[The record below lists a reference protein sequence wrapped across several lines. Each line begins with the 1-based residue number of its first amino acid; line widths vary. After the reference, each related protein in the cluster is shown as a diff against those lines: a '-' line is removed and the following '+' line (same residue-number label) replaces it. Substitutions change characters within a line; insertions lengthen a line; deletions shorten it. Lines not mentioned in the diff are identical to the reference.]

1 MADDQPPVENTAT
14 EVEQQAAEVEGG
26 SYDVLRARLQ
36 AQGRELSEKADELN
50 EGRKQTFGGSEL
62 EVVGN
67 EKIRTENNCLPADI
81 VSVGGLLWFGYNVYI
96 GLRTQTHVADVFAL
110 HRASG
115 QGFEQPGGAE
125 PTTGGEPP
133 EDLSQVPLDEG
144 LGGFLA
150 EESFVRDFE
159 ELYKYYKDAYL
170 LQLRR
175 TDTKLLA
182 IFQVGS
188 QAEDIRVFRW
198 AYDGK
203 RPPTY
208 IDDRG
213 ERDHVFPP
221 SHDFEWKETTRDQ
234 HVQGR
239 HPHVSIHDKVF
250 VETVGGDLTIK
261 VEDNTEDGA
270 GIYSEP
276 VDDPHQSLDDGK
288 IHYAEVGTLILLKVL
303 PYREEEWR
311 YFIFNTRT
319 QSVLRIDG
327 IGEACIQLPEDHG
340 VIFPGGYYLRTGERK
355 VFEEDAADL
364 KLVQTV
370 RAPNGEDVLY
380 AFFQPRE
387 GRYVLLP
394 YNLIRKEVQN
404 PIHCHG
410 YSIFDDGKM
419 LFFRIASEE
428 PVRVHTMQI
437 WQTPFTSTEF
447 AAAAPTDGSYLAKV
461 GNAEL
466 VRGISDAYSIRRMT
480 EASDATRHGYEDLLK
495 ATTRAIDAY
504 YWLGHADVGDLLSTV
519 KELRSTTEAILDE
532 FDKVVA
538 IRLRAEQALEQARRK
553 QYEVTRKLRPEDLP
567 SVEAY
572 MTALRAL
579 RSQRGEL
586 IGLRELRYIDLA
598 AVDELEKETVEAF
611 DTVSGHCVDFLLG
624 DAAFA
629 PLVAQIEAL
638 DAEIAGASK
647 ATDLEETTG
656 KVDALGDG
664 LDVLSEIAGGL
675 QVADATARTT
685 ILESISEVF
694 AQLNRL
700 RASLESRRESILGAE
715 GRAEFAAQFKL
726 LSQSVDSAL
735 GRADTPEA
743 CDDQLSRLMLQ
754 LEEVESRFSE
764 FDAFL
769 GQLADKREEIYEAL
783 TSRKQTLVEERQ
795 RRAQNLFAAGER
807 ILTGVSR
814 RSKSFKDEQELN
826 AYFAADPMLLKLR
839 ELVGRL
845 GTLGDSVK
853 SDELES
859 RLKSARQDALRLLRD
874 RSELFE
880 DGAEILRFG
889 RHRFSVNT
897 QPLELTMVPRVGDD
911 GQTEM
916 AFHLTGTD
924 FYQLVD
930 DPEFSETADLWD
942 QTLISES
949 AEVYRAEYLAAE
961 ALAAAEA
968 REGGLTLER
977 FTQAQAGGHGG
988 LLTLLREFAAN
999 RYDEGYERGVHDAD
1013 AAAIL
1018 EKLLALRSAAG
1029 LLRYPSA
1036 ARAVAAFFWAF
1047 RCEARPG
1054 QGEDRAH
1061 QDGAERRAER
1071 WSRRASSLAR
1081 LRQSF
1086 AHSPAI
1092 SALGDEL
1099 AREIATFVREIGH
1112 QDLSK
1117 EAALAGE
1124 YLAEELLR
1132 GGSLPLFTVSGEAD
1146 RLREGLLAQLEAS
1159 GGRGEF
1165 EDDLMALAERP
1176 GEALSLARAWIDAFL
1191 AGQDD
1196 PPAHLA
1202 LEAAALLCSEGR
1214 IERDISNAGG
1224 AVTLDGVLGQ
1234 HGRVFDGK
1242 LELRLDEFLDRLGRY
1257 RREQV
1262 PRYRAYRKRRGKL
1275 VDDERVRLRTDEFKP
1290 RVLTSF
1296 VRNKLI
1302 NDIYLPLI
1310 GDNLAKQLGAA
1321 GGDKRTDLMGLLLL
1335 VSPPGY
1341 GKTTLME
1348 YIASQLGLVFMK
1360 VNGPSLGHDVVSL
1373 DPSEAPNAT
1382 ARQEVEKINL
1392 ALEMGNNVM
1401 LYLDDIQHTN
1411 AELLQKFISLCD
1423 AQRRVEGVWRGR
1435 TRTYDLRGKKFCMV
1449 MAGNPYTESGEK
1461 FQIPDML
1468 ANRADTYNLGDI
1480 LEGKGDAFALS
1491 YLENSLTSNP
1501 VLAPLASRP
1510 QKDIYML
1517 VRMAEGQDIPATELS
1532 HPYSAAELSEITA
1545 VLKHLFVARDLLLR
1559 VNGQYIESA
1568 AQDDDYRTEPRFQLQ
1583 GSYRNM
1589 NKIAEK
1595 VVAAMNEQE
1604 LASLLTDHY
1613 VGEAQ
1618 TLTTGA
1624 EHNLL
1629 KLGELRGTLGA
1640 KEAAR
1645 WQEIKDGFGRKQRL
1659 GGSADDPAV
1668 RMIAQLGD
1676 IGERLDG
1683 IRAQVE
1689 KAAMD
1694 NARRIEAE
1702 FTEVDVEDP
1711 LAPSLEKLGGGL
1723 GHLSGG
1729 LSQLA
1734 AKLAELTR
1742 PQIELN
1748 LETKLPAGVNDLLD
1762 HQVALV
1768 ERILSPLVHTL
1779 TRSLEDGESMRLS
1792 VMALIDDLKRVEQ
1805 RLKQSSPEELR
1816 RLQDLGSVE
1825 R

>member
-1 MADDQPPVENTAT
+1 MADENPPAEDA
-14 EVEQQAAEVEGG
+14 EQGEERAAEVEGG

-36 AQGRELSEKADELN
+36 AQGRELAEKADQLN
-50 EGRKQTFGGSEL
+50 GRRKETFGGSDL
-62 EVVGN
+62 EIIGN
-67 EKIRTENNCLPADI
+67 EKIRTENNCIPVDI

-96 GLRTQTHVADVFAL
+96 GLRTQTNVSDVFAL
-110 HRASG
+110 HR
-115 QGFEQPGGAE
+115 FT
-125 PTTGGEPP
+125 PTP
-133 EDLSQVPLDEG
+133 EGYDLSTVPLDEG

-150 EESFVRDFE
+150 QESFVHDFE

-182 IFQVGS
+182 TFQVGT

-213 ERDHVFPP
+213 ERDNVFPP
-221 SHDFEWKETTRDQ
+221 SHDFEWVETTRDQ

-261 VEDNTEDGA
+261 VEDNTDDGA
-270 GIYSEP
+270 GIYAEP
-276 VDDPHQSLDDGK
+276 VDDAHQSLDDGK
-288 IHYAEVGTLILLKVL
+288 ISFAEVGTLVLLRVL
-303 PYREEEWR
+303 PYREEQWR
-311 YFIFNTRT
+311 HFIFNTRT
-319 QSVLRIDG
+319 QSVLRIDA

-419 LFFRIASEE
+419 LYFRSSSEE

-447 AAAAPTDGSYLAKV
+447 AAAEPTDGSYLAKV

-466 VRGISDAYSIRRMT
+466 VRGISDALSIRRMT
-480 EASDATRHGYEDLLK
+480 EASDATRHAYEDLLK
-495 ATTRAIDAY
+495 ATTRAVDAY
-504 YWLGHADVGDLLSTV
+504 YWLGNEAVGDLLSTV
-519 KELRSTTEAILDE
+519 KLLRSTAESILDE

-538 IRLRAEQALEQARRK
+538 IRQRAEQALAEAKRQ
-553 QYEVTRKLRPEDLP
+553 QHEVTRKLRPEDLP

-572 MTALRAL
+572 MGALTAL
-579 RSQRGEL
+579 RSQRGQL
-586 IGLRELRYIDLA
+586 IGLRELRYMELS
-598 AVDELEKETVEAF
+598 AVDELEAEIVEAF
-611 DTVSGHCVDFLLG
+611 DTVSGQCVDFLLG
-624 DAAFA
+624 DEAFA
-629 PLVAQIEAL
+629 PLVEQIEQL
-638 DAEIAGASK
+638 DGEIAGAGK
-647 ATDLEETTG
+647 AAELEQTSE
-656 KVDALGDG
+656 KVDSLGDG

-675 QVADATARTT
+675 QVGDATARTT

-700 RASLESRRESILGAE
+700 RAALDSRRKSILGAE

-743 CDDQLSRLMLQ
+743 CDEQLSRLMLQ

-764 FDAFL
+764 FDEFL

-807 ILTGVSR
+807 ILVGVGR
-814 RSKSFKDEQELN
+814 RAKSFRDEQELN

-839 ELVGRL
+839 ELVERL
-845 GTLGDSVK
+845 AELGDSVK

-859 RLKSARQDALRLLRD
+859 RLKSSRQDALRLMRD

-880 DGAEILRFG
+880 DGAAILRFG

-897 QPLELTMVPRVGDD
+897 QPLELTMVPRADD
-911 GQTEM
+911 EGRTQM

-930 DPEFSETADLWD
+930 DPEFADTADLWE
-942 QTLISES
+942 QTLVSES
-949 AEVYRAEYLAAE
+949 TRVYRAEYLAAE

-968 REGGLTLER
+968 REGELSVER
-977 FTQAQAGGHGG
+977 LQQAQVGGNGG
-988 LLTLLREFAAN
+988 LLALLRDFAAS

-1018 EKLLALRSAAG
+1018 DRLLALRTTAG

-1036 ARAVAAFFWAF
+1036 ARAVASFFWAF
-1047 RCEARPG
+1047 
-1054 QGEDRAH
+1054 
-1061 QDGAERRAER
+1061 GAERRAER
-1071 WSRRASSLAR
+1071 WSRRAASLAR

-1086 AHSPAI
+1086 AHSPAVA
-1092 SALGDEL
+1092 ALGDEL
-1099 AREIATFVREIGH
+1099 AEAITTFVEESGH
-1112 QDLSK
+1112 PKLSQQ
-1117 EAALAGE
+1117 APLAGE

-1132 GGSLPLFTVSGEAD
+1132 GGTLPLFTVSGEAE
-1146 RLREGLLAQLEAS
+1146 RLREALLAQLDAS
-1159 GGRGEF
+1159 GDRGEF
-1165 EDDLMALAERP
+1165 EDDLMALADRP
-1176 GEALSLARAWIDAFL
+1176 GEALALAEAWVEASLIANP
-1191 AGQDD
+1191 D
-1196 PPAHLA
+1196 PPTHLA
-1202 LEAAALLCSEGR
+1202 LEAAVLLCSDGR
-1214 IERDISNAGG
+1214 LEREVSSAGG
-1224 AVTLDGVLGQ
+1224 AVTLEGILGQ
-1234 HGRVFDGK
+1234 HPRVVDGE

-1262 PRYRAYRKRRGKL
+1262 PRYRSYRKRRAKL
-1275 VDDERVRLRTDEFKP
+1275 VDNERVRLRLDEFKP

-1296 VRNKLI
+1296 VRNKLV

-1348 YIASQLGLVFMK
+1348 YVASQLGLVFMK

-1382 ARQEVEKINL
+1382 ARQEVNKINL

-1501 VLAPLASRP
+1501 SLAPLAGRP
-1510 QKDIYML
+1510 QKDVYLL
-1517 VRMAEGQDIPATELS
+1517 VRMAQGQDVPATELS

-1545 VLKHLFVARDLLLR
+1545 VLRHLFVGRDLLLT
-1559 VNGQYIESA
+1559 VNAQYIESA
-1568 AQDDDYRTEPRFQLQ
+1568 GQDDDYRTEPRFQLQ

-1595 VVAAMNEQE
+1595 VVSAMNEQE

-1629 KLGELRGTLGA
+1629 KLGELRGTLGP
-1640 KEAAR
+1640 EESAR
-1645 WQEIKDGFGRKQRL
+1645 WQQIKDGFGRKQRL

-1668 RMIAQLGD
+1668 RLIAQLGD
-1676 IGERLDG
+1676 IGDRLDG

-1689 KAAMD
+1689 KASTESALR
-1694 NARRIEAE
+1694 AEAE
-1702 FTEVDVEDP
+1702 LVEVEQDP
-1711 LAPSLEKLGGGL
+1711 LGPGLEQLGGGL
-1723 GHLSGG
+1723 GQLGGG
-1729 LSQLA
+1729 LS
-1734 AKLAELTR
+1734 ELTR
-1742 PQIELN
+1742 KLELLAQPQIELN
-1748 LETKLPAGVNDLLD
+1748 LETKLPAGVTDLLD

-1768 ERILSPLVHTL
+1768 ERILGPLVRTL
-1779 TRSLEDGESMRLS
+1779 TRSLEDGESMRLA
-1792 VMALIDDLKRVEQ
+1792 VMALLDDLKRVEQ
-1805 RLKQSSPEELR
+1805 RLRQSTPEELQ
-1816 RLQDLGSVE
+1816 RLEDLGGVE